1 MSWGLPL
8 LLPKRMKKR
17 GAFFGLYAF
26 LAMSDGLFC
35 SQLNDSNKKNFLIV
49 FWYIACLS
57 LSAHFLAYV
66 TLIIYGLS
74 FLLNGLANWPI
85 PCQGLYFRPDV
96 RGPTTWLIFW
106 WLYCWRRLDI
116 LSSFNPFIHYPWK
129 DQDSEALHKRKW
141 LSSVRPK
148 CIWLAY
154 STVEARFCAKNI
166 LRKLPVLKNVSWVLN
181 WDSTVGALLPIFW

>member
-17 GAFFGLYAF
+17 GGLFWPLCFFGYVRRPF
-26 LAMSDGLFC
+26 LFAI
-35 SQLNDSNKKNFLIV
+35 LNDSNKKNFLIV

-116 LSSFNPFIHYPWK
+116 LSSFSFYFQSLYTLSMKGSGSGLWGSTQKEMTFH
-129 DQDSEALHKRKW
+129 RKAKMH
-141 LSSVRPK
+141 LVSLVAVLYHRSFGSSKIP
-148 CIWLAY
+148 
-154 STVEARFCAKNI
+154 
-166 LRKLPVLKNVSWVLN
+166 
-181 WDSTVGALLPIFW
+181 

>member
-116 LSSFNPFIHYPWK
+116 LSSFSFYFQSLYTLSMKGSGSGLWGSTQKEMTFH
-129 DQDSEALHKRKW
+129 RKAKMH
-141 LSSVRPK
+141 LVSLVAVLYHRSFGSSKIP
-148 CIWLAY
+148 
-154 STVEARFCAKNI
+154 
-166 LRKLPVLKNVSWVLN
+166 
-181 WDSTVGALLPIFW
+181 